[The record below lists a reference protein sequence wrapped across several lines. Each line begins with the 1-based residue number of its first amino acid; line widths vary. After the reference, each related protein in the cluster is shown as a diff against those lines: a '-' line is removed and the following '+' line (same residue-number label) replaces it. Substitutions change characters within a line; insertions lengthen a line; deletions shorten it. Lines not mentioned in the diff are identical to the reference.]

1 MAQVGVIPVITV
13 KDVDSTLETA
23 AKAIEKGIGAVE
35 ITFRT
40 NDGNPGYRMIAETIK
55 KVRENFPGLMVG
67 AGTVI
72 NAELAE
78 MAKDAGA
85 EFIVSPGLNP
95 STVEW
100 CLANGM
106 PVFPGVATP
115 SDIEIALSYGLD
127 HLKFF
132 PAEASGGTKMLR
144 ALSGP
149 FPTVKFMPTG
159 GINESNAADY
169 QLLANVFCIGGSW
182 VLK

>member
-1 MAQVGVIPVITV
+1 
-13 KDVDSTLETA
+13 
-23 AKAIEKGIGAVE
+23 
-35 ITFRT
+35 
-40 NDGNPGYRMIAETIK
+40 
-55 KVRENFPGLMVG
+55 
-67 AGTVI
+67 
-72 NAELAE
+72 
-78 MAKDAGA
+78 
-85 EFIVSPGLNP
+85 
-95 STVEW
+95 
-100 CLANGM
+100 M

-169 QLLANVFCIGGSW
+169 QSLANVFCIGGSW